1 MSYAVAER
9 ISMHCIRNVPWMSAN
24 VVTRILNI
32 CKNRDIYTIA
42 DLLRRWP
49 TQRDFRSASP
59 FGPLARQEL
68 IRWVVS
74 LGIGWP
80 TGVKVKRKTKLE
92 AIDHMARTS
101 GLTLL
106 PLPTHSDIS
115 IPWNGGHIH
124 ILGLPNEPT
133 EDECH
138 RILDS
143 LDKWLHDR
151 VRS

>member
-1 MSYAVAER
+1 MSYAIAER
-9 ISMHCIRNVPWMSAN
+9 ISLKGLREVPWVSSYLS
-24 VVTRILNI
+24 TRILNL
-32 CKNRDIYTIA
+32 CKNRDLRTIA
-42 DLLRRWP
+42 DLLQRWP
-49 TQRDFRSASP
+49 TQQDFRRSSP
-59 FGPLARQEL
+59 FGLGAREV
-68 IRWVVS
+68 IFRWVVS
-74 LGIGWP
+74 LGIDWP
-80 TGVKVKRKTKLE
+80 VGGGRRRRPKLE
-92 AIDHMARTS
+92 IIDHLART
-101 GLTLL
+101 GDLKLL
-106 PLPTHSDIS
+106 PRDTHSDIS